1 MLEPVIACLDMEGVL
16 TPEIWINV
24 AEKTGIAELRLTT
37 RDIPD
42 YDVLMTKRLGI
53 LDQHQLKLAD
63 IQEVIGTLKPLDGA
77 VEFVNW
83 LRERCQV
90 IVLSDTF
97 YEFAAPL
104 MRQFGYPT
112 LFCNRLEVDETGRI
126 SNYHLRQRN
135 QKRQTV
141 VALKSLYFKTAA
153 IGDAYNDTPMLLEAD
168 IGIFFRPP
176 DKIVKEFP
184 QIPVTRTYAEIK
196 THLHGTLGFQK

>member
-1 MLEPVIACLDMEGVL
+1 MHDPIIVCLDMEGVL

-24 AEKTGIAELRLTT
+24 ADKTGIADLRLTT

-42 YDVLMTKRLGI
+42 YDVLMKRRLGI
-53 LDQHQLKLAD
+53 LDQHGLKLAD
-63 IQEVIGTLKPLDGA
+63 IQEVIGRLTPLEGA

-104 MRQFGYPT
+104 MRQFGYPA
-112 LFCNRLEVDETGRI
+112 LFCNRLELDEAGRI
-126 SNYHLRQRN
+126 RNYHLRQRN
-135 QKRQTV
+135 QKRQVV
-141 VALKSLYFKTAA
+141 VALKSLYFKTVA

-168 IGIFFRPP
+168 AGIFYRPP

-184 QIPVTRTYAEIK
+184 QIPVTQTYAELREQLDK
-196 THLHGTLGFQK
+196 TGWLTS

>member
-1 MLEPVIACLDMEGVL
+1 MHEPVIACLDMEGVL

-24 AEKTGIAELRLTT
+24 AEKTGVAELRLTT

-42 YDVLMTKRLGI
+42 YDVLMKKRLGI
-53 LDQHQLKLAD
+53 LDQHKLTLAD

-77 VEFVNW
+77 VEFVDW

-112 LFCNRLEVDETGRI
+112 LFCNRLEVNDTGRI
-126 SNYHLRQRN
+126 TNYQLRQRN
-135 QKRQTV
+135 QKRQAV
-141 VALKSLYFKTAA
+141 VALKSLYFKTVA

-168 IGIFFRPP
+168 AGIFFRPP

-184 QIPVTRTYAEIK
+184 QIPVTKTYEELKRHILK
-196 THLHGTLGFQK
+196 TGWIAA

>member
-1 MLEPVIACLDMEGVL
+1 MTDPIIACLDMEGVL

-24 AEKTGIAELRLTT
+24 AEKTGIPELRLTT

-42 YDVLMTKRLGI
+42 YDVLMKKRLGI
-53 LDQHQLKLAD
+53 LDQHKLKLAD
-63 IQEVIGTLKPLDGA
+63 IQEVIGALKPLDGA
-77 VEFVNW
+77 VEFVDW

-112 LFCNRLEVDETGRI
+112 LFCNRLEVDDAGHIRH
-126 SNYHLRQRN
+126 YHLRQRN
-135 QKRQTV
+135 QKRQTI
-141 VALKSLYFKTAA
+141 VALKSLYFKTVA

-168 IGIFFRPP
+168 IGIFYRPP

-184 QIPVTRTYAEIK
+184 QIPVTRTYAELK
-196 THLHGTLGFQK
+196 AQLGKAGELKP

>member
-1 MLEPVIACLDMEGVL
+1 MHEPVIACLDMEGVL

-42 YDVLMTKRLGI
+42 YDVLMKKRLGI
-53 LDQHQLKLAD
+53 LDQHKLTLAD

-104 MRQFGYPT
+104 MRQFGYPA
-112 LFCNRLEVDETGRI
+112 LFCNRLEMDETGRI
-126 SNYHLRQRN
+126 RNYHLRQRN
-135 QKRQTV
+135 QKRQAV
-141 VALKSLYFKTAA
+141 VALKSLYFKTVA

-168 IGIFFRPP
+168 LGIFFRPP
-176 DKIVKEFP
+176 DKIITEFP
-184 QIPVTRTYAEIK
+184 QIPVTRNYGEVKAQLQK
-196 THLHGTLGFQK
+196 TGWLAP

>member
-1 MLEPVIACLDMEGVL
+1 MHDPVIACLDMEGVL

-42 YDVLMTKRLGI
+42 YDVLMKKRLGI
-53 LDQHQLKLAD
+53 LDQHKLKLAD

-104 MRQFGYPT
+104 MRQFGYPA
-112 LFCNRLEVDETGRI
+112 LFCNRLEMDETGRI
-126 SNYHLRQRN
+126 RNYHLRQRN
-135 QKRQTV
+135 QKRQAV
-141 VALKSLYFKTAA
+141 VALKSLYFKTVA

-168 IGIFFRPP
+168 LGIFFRPP
-176 DKIVKEFP
+176 DKIVTEFP
-184 QIPVTRTYAEIK
+184 QIPVTRNYGEVKA
-196 THLHGTLGFQK
+196 HLVSIVGFHK